1 MRPLD
6 WAVLVGSLAS
16 IIAYGLYR
24 GRGSNTVDR
33 YLLAGKSMPWYAM
46 ALSIMATQASA
57 ITFISTTGQSYVD
70 GMRFVQFYFGL
81 PLAMVVLSATA
92 VPIFH
97 RAKVYTAYEYL
108 ENRFDAKTRAL
119 ASLIFLMQRGLSVGL
134 TFYAPAIVLSVIFGW
149 PDRLTTL
156 IIGITV
162 VLYTVT
168 GGIRTVTWTDVQQML
183 IIFFGLVVS
192 LFMIFL
198 LLPRAVSF
206 TDALH
211 LAGAAGKLNA
221 VTFHFDWNDRYNL
234 WSGLIG
240 GMFLALSYFGCDQSQ
255 VQRYLTGK
263 SIAQSKLSLL
273 FTAAAKIPMQFFI
286 LFIGAMVFVFYI
298 FEPAPL
304 VFQRAEY
311 ERIQRPE
318 MRAAYQP
325 IAGRYQDAVARRKA
339 AALAM
344 VEARHG
350 GDARA
355 ESEAVSRYRGA
366 QRDVDAARLQGARLV
381 ESTGGEKGFRDTNYI
396 FLSFVTRYLPAGIVG
411 LVIAVILAAT
421 MSSSS
426 GEINS
431 LATVSVVDIYRRHF
445 RKHASDHH
453 YLTASRIAT
462 AFWGAYAVAF
472 AGFGKHLGSLIEAV
486 NIVGSLFY
494 GSLLGVFTLAFFF
507 KRVNGTGAFAG
518 MLAGEAAIFA
528 AFLFTGISFL
538 WYNVIGCLVVIA
550 TGMAVSYLWPA
561 NSGLPGGQAAQ
572 RGGILHG

>member
-6 WAVLVGSLAS
+6 WVVLVGSLAS

-70 GMRFVQFYFGL
+70 GMRFVQFYFGM
-81 PLAMVVLSATA
+81 PLAMVALCATA

-149 PDRLTTL
+149 PDRLTTA
-156 IIGITV
+156 IIGVTV

-168 GGIRTVTWTDVQQML
+168 GGIRTVTWTDVQQM
-183 IIFFGLVVS
+183 IVIFFGLVVA
-192 LFMIFL
+192 LVMIFL
-198 LLPRAVSF
+198 LLPRQVSIL
-206 TDALH
+206 DAMH
-211 LAGAAGKLNA
+211 LAGSAGKLNA

-263 SIAQSKLSLL
+263 SIEQSKLSLL
-273 FTAAAKIPMQFFI
+273 FTAMAKIPMQFFI

-298 FEPAPL
+298 FEPPPL
-304 VFQRAEY
+304 VFQRIEY
-311 ERIQRPE
+311 NRIQQPDL
-318 MRAAYQP
+318 RARYEP
-325 IAGRYQDAVARRKA
+325 IAARYQDAFARRKA
-339 AALAM
+339 EALAI
-344 VEARHG
+344 VEARHT
-350 GDARA
+350 GDTRA
-355 ESEAVSRYRGA
+355 ESEAIGNYRRA
-366 QRDVDAARLQGARLV
+366 QRDVDAARSQGASLV
-381 ESTGGEKGFRDTNYI
+381 AATGGEKGFRDTNYI
-396 FLSFVTRYLPAGIVG
+396 FLSFVTKYLPAGIVG
-411 LVIAVILAAT
+411 LLIAVILAAT

-431 LATVSVVDIYRRHF
+431 LATVSVVDIYKRHI
-445 RKHASDHH
+445 RKHATDRH
-453 YLTASRIAT
+453 YLTASRVAT

-472 AGFGKHLGSLIEAV
+472 AGLGKHLGSLIEAV

-494 GSLLGVFTLAFFF
+494 GSLLGVFVLAFFF
-507 KRVNGTGAFAG
+507 KRVNGTGAFVG

-550 TGMAVSYLWPA
+550 TGMAVSYVSPA
-561 NSGLPGGQAAQ
+561 ASATPDTA
-572 RGGILHG
+572 R

>member
-1 MRPLD
+1 V
-6 WAVLVGSLAS
+6 VLVGSLSS

-24 GRGSNTVDR
+24 GRGSNTVNR

-70 GMRFVQFYFGL
+70 GMRFVQFYFGM
-81 PLAMVVLSATA
+81 PLAMVALCATA

-149 PDRLTTL
+149 PDRLTTA
-156 IIGITV
+156 IIGVTV

-168 GGIRTVTWTDVQQML
+168 GGIRTVTWTDVQQMIVIL
-183 IIFFGLVVS
+183 FGLVVA
-192 LFMIFL
+192 LVMIFL
-198 LLPRAVSF
+198 LLPRQVSIL
-206 TDALH
+206 DAMH
-211 LAGAAGKLNA
+211 LAGSAGKLNA

-263 SIAQSKLSLL
+263 SIEQSKLSLL
-273 FTAAAKIPMQFFI
+273 FTAMAKIPMQFFI

-298 FEPAPL
+298 FEPPPL
-304 VFQRAEY
+304 VFQRIEY
-311 ERIQRPE
+311 NRIQQPDL
-318 MRAAYQP
+318 RARYEP
-325 IAGRYQDAVARRKA
+325 IAARYQDAFARRKA
-339 AALAM
+339 EALAI
-344 VEARHG
+344 VEARHT
-350 GDARA
+350 GDTSAENAAIGNYRRA
-355 ESEAVSRYRGA
+355 
-366 QRDVDAARLQGARLV
+366 QQDVDAARRQGASLV
-381 ESTGGEKGFRDTNYI
+381 AATGGEKGFRDTNYI
-396 FLSFVTRYLPAGIVG
+396 FLSFVTKYLPAGIVG
-411 LVIAVILAAT
+411 LLIAVILAAT

-431 LATVSVVDIYRRHF
+431 LATVSVVDIYKRHF
-445 RKHASDHH
+445 RKHATDHH
-453 YLTASRIAT
+453 YLTASRVAT

-472 AGFGKHLGSLIEAV
+472 AGLGKHLGSLIEAV

-494 GSLLGVFTLAFFF
+494 GSLLGVFVLAFFF
-507 KRVNGTGAFAG
+507 KRVSGTGAFVG

-550 TGMAVSYLWPA
+550 TGMAVSYVSPA
-561 NSGLPGGQAAQ
+561 ASAKPDTA
-572 RGGILHG
+572 R

>member
-6 WAVLVGSLAS
+6 WVVLVGSLSS

-70 GMRFVQFYFGL
+70 GMRFVQFYFGM
-81 PLAMVVLSATA
+81 PLAMVALCATA

-149 PDRLTTL
+149 PDRLTTA
-156 IIGITV
+156 IIGVTV

-168 GGIRTVTWTDVQQML
+168 GGIRTVTWTDVQQMIVIL
-183 IIFFGLVVS
+183 FGLVVA
-192 LFMIFL
+192 LVMIFL
-198 LLPRAVSF
+198 LLPRQVSIL
-206 TDALH
+206 DAMH
-211 LAGAAGKLNA
+211 LAGSAGKLNA

-263 SIAQSKLSLL
+263 SIEQSKLSLL
-273 FTAAAKIPMQFFI
+273 FTAMAKIPMQFFI

-298 FEPAPL
+298 FEPPPL
-304 VFQRAEY
+304 VFQRIEY
-311 ERIQRPE
+311 NRIQQPDL
-318 MRAAYQP
+318 RARYEP
-325 IAGRYQDAVARRKA
+325 IAARYQDAFARRKA
-339 AALAM
+339 EALAI
-344 VEARHG
+344 VEARHT
-350 GDARA
+350 GDTSAENAAIGNYRRA
-355 ESEAVSRYRGA
+355 
-366 QRDVDAARLQGARLV
+366 QQDVDAARRQGASLV
-381 ESTGGEKGFRDTNYI
+381 AATGGEKGFRDTNYI
-396 FLSFVTRYLPAGIVG
+396 FLSFVTKYLPAGIVG
-411 LVIAVILAAT
+411 LLIAVILAAT

-431 LATVSVVDIYRRHF
+431 LATVSVVDIYKRHF
-445 RKHASDHH
+445 RKHATDHH
-453 YLTASRIAT
+453 YLTASRVAT

-472 AGFGKHLGSLIEAV
+472 AGLGKHLGSLIEAV

-494 GSLLGVFTLAFFF
+494 GSLLGVFVLAFFF
-507 KRVNGTGAFAG
+507 KRVSGTGAFVG

-550 TGMAVSYLWPA
+550 TGMAVSYVSPA
-561 NSGLPGGQAAQ
+561 ASATPGTA
-572 RGGILHG
+572 R